1 MKSGKEIHK
10 GTNLWTI
17 WFKNVYG
24 KKLNEELNSWCFM
37 VVELWVGVFFFF
49 FRICFNVALLFS

>member
-10 GTNLWTI
+10 GTNLWTV

-37 VVELWVGVFFFF
+37 VVELWVGGFFF
-49 FRICFNVALLFS
+49 LFQNLF